1 MILII
6 IITEKDLKKIRE
18 RDPEIFTNIYN
29 EYKKK
34 IYNFIIIKT
43 NGNTYAADE
52 IFSETFY
59 SALASAPNIKNVDNI
74 LGWLL
79 SIANRRLY
87 DYINKENKN
96 KDCIEEIISVESIEH
111 DMIKDKQSE
120 KTEID
125 EKLLMIK
132 AAMDKLKP
140 LYKDILNLKYTE
152 KKSQKEIADILKKS
166 RSSVES
172 LIFRAKE
179 ALKKEL
185 KGLIKDF

>member
-6 IITEKDLKKIRE
+6 VITEEDLNKIRK

-43 NGNTYAADE
+43 NGNANAADE

-59 SALASAPNIKNVDNI
+59 SALASAPNIKNADNI

-96 KDCIEEIISVESIEH
+96 QDCIEGIINVESIEH
-111 DMIKDKQSE
+111 NMIKSE
-120 KTEID
+120 QTEKNED
-125 EKLLMIK
+125 GEKLLMVK
-132 AAMDKLKP
+132 TAMANLKP
-140 LYKDILNLKYTE
+140 LYKEILNLKYTE

-185 KGLIKDF
+185 KGLTKDF